1 MFLMMLAVL
10 LLYGGYL
17 ISPNFS
23 ANQVR
28 SLFRIGYKSQTVRGV
43 LTPLVATL

>member
-28 SLFRIGYKSQTVRGV
+28 SLFRIGYKSQVSGGSS
-43 LTPLVATL
+43 LP